1 MVRATPCQP
10 KTRTVAS
17 LQGTQQLDVCIL
29 VSYCYSP
36 AHRGTVQPW
45 NKAIS
50 KYSVGFLAIL
60 QPAYLAVGQ
69 LSRTPIQSVHSS
81 YTSPYADS
89 SGATLLDSVGIGK
102 VQSAY
107 ISSQLKVIPLFR
119 YSGTSLNGHSL

>member
-1 MVRATPCQP
+1 MGFIPSFFFSALKSDEHHLWRTYCGFHPALSSPTPLGE
-10 KTRTVAS
+10 S
-17 LQGTQQLDVCIL
+17 LVNIQ
-29 VSYCYSP
+29 
-36 AHRGTVQPW
+36 RG
-45 NKAIS
+45 
-50 KYSVGFLAIL
+50 FIL

-81 YTSPYADS
+81 YTNPYADS